1 MLKKIKLPKNKL
13 SCFHY
18 HNLTDEEREFIIFNI
33 DPVKFLN
40 SQIESFN
47 IYTKEMLSKYPHTAK
62 ELETLESI
70 IKKLD
75 IFDKRLKEV

>member
-18 HNLTDEEREFIIFNI
+18 HNLTDEEREYITFNI

-40 SQIESFN
+40 NQIKFFN
-47 IYTKEMLSKYPHTAK
+47 CYTEETISKYPHIKK
-62 ELETLESI
+62 ELEILKSLIE
-70 IKKLD
+70 KLD
-75 IFDKRLKEV
+75 IFDRDRI